1 MKSGTNI
8 LTAKKLSDGFR
19 KKGSKV
25 DPAMQDR
32 LEEGFVKLA
41 LACAILSSTIEF
53 HFVCW
58 FDSRGTEICVKF
70 GQVRVKDCQDET
82 RSWLDISRHPR
93 DRRDLQ

>member
-32 LEEGFVKLA
+32 FEEGFVKLA
-41 LACAILSSTIEF
+41 LTCAILSSIIELY
-53 HFVCW
+53 FVCW
-58 FDSRGTEICVKF
+58 FDSRATEICVKF
-70 GQVRVKDCQDET
+70 GQVKVKDCQDGT
-82 RSWLDISRHPR
+82 RSRLDISRHPS